1 MLDMGETR
9 EAIEDLLRQ
18 KRIAVVGV
26 SRDPR
31 HFSSGLFRE
40 LRQRGYDIVPVNPNV
55 RKIDGLPCC
64 ARVQDIQPP
73 AGAALLLTPPSV
85 AAQVA
90 RDCAEAGIRL
100 VWMLRASP
108 AALDF
113 CRGQGIRAVAGYCPH
128 MFLPGAAWFHRFHGL
143 VMKIGRRYPQ

>member
-1 MLDMGETR
+1 MGETR
-9 EAIEDLLRQ
+9 AVIEELLRQ

-40 LRQRGYDIVPVNPNV
+40 LRQRGYDAVPVNPNV
-55 RKIDGLPCC
+55 REMDGLPCC
-64 ARVQDIQPP
+64 ARAQDI
-73 AGAALLLTPPSV
+73 TPPV
-85 AAQVA
+85 EGAFLLAPPQVSEQVL

-128 MFLPGAAWFHRFHGL
+128 MFLPGAAWFHRFHGWL
-143 VMKIGRRYPQ
+143 LRVAGKYPR